1 MSTMQPATILLMA
14 LLVTLTV
21 ACATP
26 SKQAN
31 PYEECMSLCSKEV
44 SDCVRSC
51 YTWKRSATKV
61 MDCINKCNQKSAK
74 CQEQCAKLKEPVLR
88 PRPGYHNQGG
98 DAG

>member
-26 SKQAN
+26 SKQPN
-31 PYEECMSLCSKEV
+31 SYEECMSLCSEEV

-51 YTWKRSATKV
+51 YSWKWSATKV
-61 MDCINKCNQKSAK
+61 MDCINKCNQKSAE
-74 CQEQCAKLKEPVLR
+74 CQKQCSRLKEPTSQ
-88 PRPGYHNQGG
+88 PMPGYHNQGG